1 MYLLLMWGYLTL
13 QTPQYFAVFAAL
25 VMCTALLF
33 WVSEAAVGQNSL
45 DACDSDE
52 ATENNAAQNQLTLQ
66 NEIIQNEYSQTE
78 SIQCEPVQPGSECE
92 PTLSMSVSRLDA
104 LKDELTQQY
113 AQFGKDQSLLNSK
126 GLGTWQQK
134 RAHKGRDAE

>member
-1 MYLLLMWGYLTL
+1 MAAGMYLLLMWGYLIL

-25 VMCTALLF
+25 VMCIALLF
-33 WVSEAAVGQNSL
+33 WVSETIVGQNLL
-45 DACDSDE
+45 DECESKELADNVSVTKDS
-52 ATENNAAQNQLTLQ
+52 AH
-66 NEIIQNEYSQTE
+66 NEP
-78 SIQCEPVQPGSECE
+78 IQCESLQPTNDSE
-92 PTLSMSVSRLDA
+92 PTLSMSVCRLDA

>member
-1 MYLLLMWGYLTL
+1 MAAGMYLLLMWGYLTL

-33 WVSEAAVGQNSL
+33 WVSESVVGQNSL
-45 DACDSDE
+45 DEYKSEE
-52 ATENNAAQNQLTLQ
+52 ATEDNAAQNELTQQ
-66 NEIIQNEYSQTE
+66 NE
-78 SIQCEPVQPGSECE
+78 SIQSQPVQPGSECE

>member
-33 WVSEAAVGQNSL
+33 WVSESVVAQNSL
-45 DACDSDE
+45 DEYKSEE
-52 ATENNAAQNQLTLQ
+52 ATEDNAAQNELTQQ
-66 NEIIQNEYSQTE
+66 NE
-78 SIQCEPVQPGSECE
+78 SIQYEPVQPGSECE

>member
-1 MYLLLMWGYLTL
+1 MLLMWGYLFL

-25 VMCTALLF
+25 VMCIALLF
-33 WVSEAAVGQNSL
+33 WVSEAIVGQNL
-45 DACDSDE
+45 PDE
-52 ATENNAAQNQLTLQ
+52 CQSTEHTQNDPTQ
-66 NEIIQNEYSQTE
+66 NESLRYE
-78 SIQCEPVQPGSECE
+78 SVQPISESE
-92 PTLSMSVSRLDA
+92 PTLSMSVCRLDA